1 MNKNDVVNEVARL
14 MTAALNA
21 APGEVRD
28 MLRTEAPGVVKSL
41 ATMATSAPKSSD
53 RKWAFTTF
61 FGLIRG
67 TLIRDTAL
75 QNAIARRTASETEK
89 ILANTKKIAASTDA
103 RKAARRHRADVAK
116 ALRVLAAAKK
126 VGNDATT

>member
-1 MNKNDVVNEVARL
+1 MTKTDVVNEVSKY
-14 MTAALNA
+14 MTAALAA

-28 MLRTEAPGVVKSL
+28 TLRTEAPAVVRSL
-41 ATMATSAPKSSD
+41 ATMATSATKSSD
-53 RKWAFTTF
+53 RKWAFKEF

-67 TLIRDTAL
+67 TIIRDTAL
-75 QNAIARRTASETEK
+75 QNSIARRNTSETDK
-89 ILANTKKIAASTDA
+89 ILANVKKIAASTDA

-126 VGNDATT
+126 LGQDAA

>member
-1 MNKNDVVNEVARL
+1 
-14 MTAALNA
+14 MTAALAA

-28 MLRTEAPGVVKSL
+28 TLRQESAAVIKSL
-41 ATMATSAPKSSD
+41 ATMATSATKLSD

-67 TLIRDTAL
+67 TIIRDTAL
-75 QNAIARRTASETEK
+75 QNSIARRNTSETDK
-89 ILANTKKIAASTDA
+89 ILANVKKIAASTDA

-126 VGNDATT
+126 VGQDAA